1 MTRLIV
7 LQRTSAAEA
16 EGRLPKNLGIGRLC
30 SASVIVCTNNEP
42 GFNTNIFNNEPGF
55 NTNILITTV
64 LFYFFFFFEKLR
76 SNVPSLNQP
85 SLNNNIPSL
94 KNNEPGLNTNKLI
107 MPPFFE

>member
-55 NTNILITTV
+55 NTNILIM
-64 LFYFFFFFEKLR
+64 LFFFEKLR

>member
-64 LFYFFFFFEKLR
+64 LFYFFFFWKTQIQCTKFKSTKFEQQHTKFEKQWTR
-76 SNVPSLNQP
+76 
-85 SLNNNIPSL
+85 
-94 KNNEPGLNTNKLI
+94 
-107 MPPFFE
+107 FEYQ